1 MTAQPASPLDGEQ
14 QIGSDV
20 FVARQPIFSRRHGV
34 YGYELLFR
42 HGLEHAFGAT
52 DGNAA
57 TSSVIETGLLNIGLE
72 QLTGGRPAF
81 INFTRD
87 LLLTQDVLRLPR
99 RQIVIE
105 ILETVDPE
113 PDVIEACEE
122 LRRRGFTL
130 ALDDYAF
137 QEGYE
142 PLLELADIVKFEYS
156 VVIEVDRT
164 EFEQRVRRLRLR
176 GVKLLAEKI
185 ETRAEYDEAVARDF
199 QLFQGF
205 FWGRPET
212 VSGKKIEG
220 SPAAWLRLMQ
230 HVQGANMDVTTVK
243 DIIKSD
249 PALALSLLRYI
260 NSGLFRWMNR
270 IESTH
275 RAIVLL
281 GSDEIRR
288 WVGFMAVTTSV
299 GSDRPKE
306 LVVAAVAR
314 GRFCELHAASV
325 GLGGQALD
333 LFFMGLFSL
342 ADAMLGL
349 PLDEALEHIPLSPE
363 AHSAL
368 LQRSGRFSPV
378 LELAI
383 AYERGDWSAV
393 QDRSRSL
400 ALDEH
405 QEPARYREAL
415 DWAHRLID
423 SSG

>member
-1 MTAQPASPLDGEQ
+1 M
-14 QIGSDV
+14 
-20 FVARQPIFSRRHGV
+20 
-34 YGYELLFR
+34 
-42 HGLEHAFGAT
+42 
-52 DGNAA
+52 
-57 TSSVIETGLLNIGLE
+57 
-72 QLTGGRPAF
+72 
-81 INFTRD
+81 
-87 LLLTQDVLRLPR
+87 
-99 RQIVIE
+99 
-105 ILETVDPE
+105 
-113 PDVIEACEE
+113 
-122 LRRRGFTL
+122 
-130 ALDDYAF
+130 
-137 QEGYE
+137 
-142 PLLELADIVKFEYS
+142 
-156 VVIEVDRT
+156 
-164 EFEQRVRRLRLR
+164 
-176 GVKLLAEKI
+176 
-185 ETRAEYDEAVARDF
+185 
-199 QLFQGF
+199 
-205 FWGRPET
+205 
-212 VSGKKIEG
+212 SGKKIEA

-230 HVQGANMDVTTVK
+230 HVQGSNMDVATVK

-260 NSGLFRWMNR
+260 NSGLFRWMSR
-270 IESTH
+270 IDSTH

-281 GSDEIRR
+281 GPDEIRR

-333 LFFMGLFSL
+333 LFSL

-349 PLDEALEHIPLSPE
+349 PLDEALEHVPLAPE

-368 LQRSGRFSPV
+368 LQRSGRFAPV

-405 QEPARYREAL
+405 QEPARYRKAL
-415 DWAHRLID
+415 DWTHRLID

>member
-1 MTAQPASPLDGEQ
+1 MTAEPAISPGGEQ
-14 QIGSDV
+14 PIGSDV

-42 HGLEHAFGAT
+42 HGLEQAFGAT

-81 INFTRD
+81 VNFTRD
-87 LLLTQDVLRLPR
+87 LLLTQGILRLPR

-130 ALDDYAF
+130 ALDDYVF

-142 PLLELADIVKFEYS
+142 PLLGLADIVKFEYS
-156 VVIEVDRT
+156 AVLAIDRA
-164 EFEQRVRRLRLR
+164 EFERRVRPLRLR

-212 VSGKKIEG
+212 VVGKKLEA

-230 HVQGANMDVTTVK
+230 QVQDPNMDVAAVK
-243 DIIKSD
+243 EIIKSD

-260 NSGLFRWMNR
+260 NSGLFRWMGR
-270 IESTH
+270 IDSIH
-275 RAIVLL
+275 RAIVML
-281 GSDEIRR
+281 GPDEIRR
-288 WVGFMAVTTSV
+288 WVAFMAATTSV
-299 GSDRPKE
+299 GEDRPRE
-306 LVVAAVAR
+306 LVVVAVAR

-325 GLGGQALD
+325 GLETEALD
-333 LFFMGLFSL
+333 LFFMGLFSR
-342 ADAMLGL
+342 ADAMLGM
-349 PLDEALEHIPLSPE
+349 PLAEALEHVPLHPE
-363 AHSAL
+363 SHEAL
-368 LQRSGRFSPV
+368 LRHSGRFAPV
-378 LELAI
+378 LELAV
-383 AYERGDWSAV
+383 AYEGGDWPAV
-393 QDRSRSL
+393 QQHTRRL
-400 ALDEH
+400 ALNER
-405 QEPARYREAL
+405 QQPALYREAL

-423 SSG
+423 SGG